1 MFFSLCFCRFVVCS
15 EGSKGSLASRKVK
28 CFWDLMVDDVSK
40 YGWQPTTQQSDTHL
54 GLRWFASERTFSELA
69 NTVGVDMVK
78 GCSSSPWWE
87 NMASWASIN
96 PVKSEYGTF
105 LCSINFLPDLV
116 ALKLLWSRAYVTNH
130 GGKNGSVRERIQ
142 DGRTKK
148 DWGRSSIFYF
158 NFPQSARVVEGLVS
172 HMCQI
177 TEAEAWSDE
186 ELIGLH
192 IVFQRPAMQQNST
205 FFASLKREKPIPGP

>member
-1 MFFSLCFCRFVVCS
+1 MSCLGCSSLFAFVVSLSVLKAPKGVSRLAKWSAS
-15 EGSKGSLASRKVK
+15 ETWWSTTSANMDGNQQLSKVTL
-28 CFWDLMVDDVSK
+28 
-40 YGWQPTTQQSDTHL
+40 T
-54 GLRWFASERTFSELA
+54 WFASERTFSELA

-116 ALKLLWSRAYVTNH
+116 ALKLLWSRAYGAYVTNH

-177 TEAEAWSDE
+177 TERDE
-186 ELIGLH
+186 RL
-192 IVFQRPAMQQNST
+192 RPGVTRSWLGSILFSNDQQQCSRIP
-205 FFASLKREKPIPGP
+205 FFAA

>member
-1 MFFSLCFCRFVVCS
+1 M
-15 EGSKGSLASRKVK
+15 
-28 CFWDLMVDDVSK
+28 
-40 YGWQPTTQQSDTHL
+40 
-54 GLRWFASERTFSELA
+54 A

-130 GGKNGSVRERIQ
+130 GSKNGSVRERIQ

-158 NFPQSARVVEGLVS
+158 NFPQSARVVEGSGVT
-172 HMCQI
+172 HVPDYRARR
-177 TEAEAWSDE
+177 EAEAWSDE

-192 IVFQRPAMQQNST
+192 IVFQRPAAMQQNSIFCCLEANCRSIKLSLT
-205 FFASLKREKPIPGP
+205 FLCVFRFFRIENWVCVISKGHITA